1 MASLCNVNS
10 KRSLLALL
18 WSIVISLSVLGYLI
32 TLGVTL
38 ESKFYNIY
46 DNENRNEDEDEDRDD
61 NRWED
66 KPTVSIASGAML
78 FSFIWTGMSTIA
90 LGTAGTMVLGI
101 LSPSGKHYTCFPAK
115 VLQTSPMT
123 IGAFVGSLVMFANL
137 LFICAILFGQFNIR
151 DYSYGEGQE
160 EERGEPEM
168 QWLNSYAIRKSS
180 AAFSFLCLFQSLLY
194 AGFSVVLYTHQNEL
208 MQEILDDARAEALAP
223 SPDNHMTL
231 HPSGN
236 YIGGAMEQ
244 RNKFIT
250 NKDIPELN

>member
-1 MASLCNVNS
+1 MGSLCNVNS

-38 ESKFYNIY
+38 QSKFSYNNYVY
-46 DNENRNEDEDEDRDD
+46 DNENQNEEGEEDRD
-61 NRWED
+61 NKWED
-66 KPTVSIASGAML
+66 NPTVSIASGAML

-137 LFICAILFGQFNIR
+137 LFICAILFGQFNVSI
-151 DYSYGEGQE
+151 Y
-160 EERGEPEM
+160 
-168 QWLNSYAIRKSS
+168 
-180 AAFSFLCLFQSLLY
+180 
-194 AGFSVVLYTHQNEL
+194 
-208 MQEILDDARAEALAP
+208 
-223 SPDNHMTL
+223 
-231 HPSGN
+231 
-236 YIGGAMEQ
+236 
-244 RNKFIT
+244 
-250 NKDIPELN
+250 